1 VKQRVGRGE
10 LLLALHDAHHDET
23 LLLAALARPESDG
36 AIRL

>member
-10 LLLALHDAHHDET
+10 LLLALHEAHHDET